1 MSPDEVGFVIR
12 TVTRPVFA
20 VSVVVLNLSAPFGSA
35 ERFTTCPPPP
45 DSPPPAALPD
55 GAAVEGVEF
64 DEDEE
69 LPQLESASARR
80 AIGATMKRLR
90 RTDDNGSLL
99 FDREARAF
107 ANGGKPPP

>member
-1 MSPDEVGFVIR
+1 M
-12 TVTRPVFA
+12 
-20 VSVVVLNLSAPFGSA
+20 
-35 ERFTTCPPPP
+35 
-45 DSPPPAALPD
+45 
-55 GAAVEGVEF
+55 EF

-107 ANGGKPPP
+107 ANGGKPPPS